1 MQPPQQLQQQQP
13 GADGAG
19 TRDQQPRVCFDAC
32 KKEQLLPTKG
42 FKQLHRKLKQFARVD
57 LNKEDIVLE
66 KLLPHDLYIIGTPHE
81 PFTDSEMRVL
91 HEYMDMGGSVLL
103 TLAEGGGGRFTHLN
117 KYFEE
122 HFGIATNEDCVV
134 RTVLHKYFHPKEVCV
149 TNGVTNRE
157 INRAAGKAIV
167 GGAKSTET
175 GAEAAPS
182 SLSFVYPHGLT
193 LNVQRPGVPI
203 LSSGFMAYPLNRPI
217 AAVWE
222 SNNLASHNNAQK
234 RGKLMVIGTGLL
246 LEDAWIGKEEND
258 KLASVLLD
266 YLLHQLK
273 LNQIDADDPEITDY
287 HHLPD
292 TASLSERLRVSVEER
307 EDLPRDFTQLFETG
321 MFKFDTDAIPEVV
334 ETCKKLNMKHEPL
347 TLIAPEF
354 QAPLP
359 PCLPATFEPTH
370 REPPPPSLDLFDLDE
385 HFASERV
392 RLSQLTNK
400 CQSEDLE
407 FFITES
413 AEIMGVTKKLRSPRN
428 KDPRALLD
436 HIFRQ
441 VLQYKK
447 QAADGGGAH
456 GGAQGGAQGGVGAA
470 NLAAMMGGGAD
481 GGSMTRMIRVVAS
494 DDGTV
499 DLAPFDNNAPWSLSL
514 RVDFAQ
520 GTIGGR
526 LQLQGGSMNYQPQS
540 CVVAGGVDL
549 SGQSEFPLE
558 WAVELINMMG
568 EPVRFTFRGVQQGH
582 TLRGNCVYGDTS
594 CSFMYMVE
602 DSP

>member
-1 MQPPQQLQQQQP
+1 MAAAAAGAQEP
-13 GADGAG
+13 GV
-19 TRDQQPRVCFDAC
+19 RDQQPRVCFDAC
-32 KKEQLLPTKG
+32 KKEQLQPTKG

-57 LNKEDIVLE
+57 VNKEDIVLE
-66 KLLPHDLYIIGTPHE
+66 KLLPHDLYILGTPHDALTE
-81 PFTDSEMRVL
+81 SDMKAL
-91 HEYMDMGGSVLL
+91 HEYIDMGGSVLL
-103 TLAEGGGGRFTHLN
+103 TLGEGGGGRYEHLN

-122 HFGIATNEDCVV
+122 HFGITTNEDCVV

-157 INRAAGKAIV
+157 INRAAGKAVV
-167 GGAKSTET
+167 GSAKSS
-175 GAEAAPS
+175 EAGVEVAPS

-193 LNVQRPGVPI
+193 LNVQRPSVPI

-222 SNNLASHNNAQK
+222 SNNLVDHNHAQK
-234 RGKLMVIGTGLL
+234 RGKLMVVGSGLL

-258 KLASVLLD
+258 KLATVLLD
-266 YLLHQLK
+266 YLLHQVK
-273 LNQIDADDPEITDY
+273 LNQIDADDPDITDY
-287 HHLPD
+287 HYLPD

-307 EDLPRDFTQLFETG
+307 EDLPRDFTQLFETN

-370 REPPPPSLDLFDLDE
+370 RELPPPALDLFDLDE

-400 CQSEDLE
+400 CQSEDVE

-436 HIFRQ
+436 HVFRQ
-441 VLQYKK
+441 ILQYKK
-447 QAADGGGAH
+447 QVADGASSLQQQ
-456 GGAQGGAQGGVGAA
+456 QGQNPSVAR
-470 NLAAMMGGGAD
+470 MMEGLE

-494 DDGTV
+494 DDGSA
-499 DLAPFDNNAPWSLSL
+499 DLAPFDGNAPWTLSL

-520 GTIGGR
+520 AAISGR
-526 LQLQGGSMNYQPQS
+526 LQLQGGSMQYQPQD
-540 CVVAGGVDL
+540 CVVAGSVDTT
-549 SGQSEFPLE
+549 GQAELPLQ
-558 WAVELINMMG
+558 WAAEVINMMG
-568 EPVRFTFRGVQQGH
+568 EPVRFAFLGVQQGH
-582 TLRGNCVYGDTS
+582 TLRGNCSYGDTS

-602 DSP
+602 GAP